1 MNTHPVSQKLVQFGA
16 GNIGRSFIGQLFARN
31 GYEVVFI
38 DIDETIVKELNARK
52 KYRVI
57 IKRNEKPDEE
67 IIVENVRAVDG
78 RDEEQIAREIET
90 AGYVSTSVGKGA
102 LPHIMHPLAEGLKL
116 RFGSASVQPPIDII
130 IAENIR
136 GGADY
141 FSEALSKFLPPGF
154 PLKKKV
160 GLVETSIGK
169 MVPIMKAEDIAE
181 DPLWVFAEEYNTLI
195 VDRRGFIS
203 GVPPLPQIK
212 AVENIAA
219 YVDRKLFVHNL
230 GHAAAAYLG
239 FRENPAYVYLW
250 EPLENPELL
259 KTVRACMSEAGEA
272 LHAEYPDDLNP
283 ADLREHIDDLL
294 FRFRNKALGDT
305 IFRVG
310 RDLYRKLQKN
320 DRLIGAM
327 RLAEKHDCPYSRI
340 AEAAAAAFFFRGADA
355 EGKMFPKDAR
365 FAEEDFPKGPEHI
378 LAAVCGLSESDR
390 REQAVMTEVIS
401 EYRKLQ
407 ERSG

>member
-1 MNTHPVSQKLVQFGA
+1 MKDNTISNKLVQFGA

-31 GYEVVFI
+31 GYEVVFV
-38 DIDETIVKELNARK
+38 DIDETIVKGLNARK

-57 IKRNEKPDEE
+57 IKRNKKPDEE
-67 IIVENVRAVDG
+67 IIVENIRAVDG
-78 RDEEQIAREIET
+78 RDEEQISREIQT

-116 RFGSASVQPPIDII
+116 RFGPASVQPPIDII

-154 PLKKKV
+154 ALKKKV

-169 MVPIMKAEDIAE
+169 MVPIMKAEDVAQ

-195 VDRRGFIS
+195 VDRRGFVS
-203 GVPPLPQIK
+203 AVPPFPQVK
-212 AVENIAA
+212 AVENITA
-219 YVDRKLFVHNL
+219 YVDRKLFIHNL

-239 FRENPAYVYLW
+239 YRANPRYEYIW
-250 EPLENPELL
+250 EPLENPDLL
-259 KTVRACMSEAGEA
+259 EKVRTCMSQAGRA
-272 LHAEYPDDLNP
+272 LCEEYPRDLSAEEIEAHI
-283 ADLREHIDDLL
+283 ADLLL
-294 FRFRNKALGDT
+294 RFRNKALGDT

-327 RLAEKHDCPYSRI
+327 LLAEKHDCPYSRI
-340 AEAAAAAFFFRGADA
+340 AEAAAAAFFFRGAD
-355 EGKMFPKDAR
+355 ERGKMYPKDAE
-365 FAEEDFPKGPEHI
+365 FAEKDFPRGPEHI
-378 LAAVCGLSESDR
+378 LTAVCGLSESDR
-390 REQAVMTEVIS
+390 REEAVMKAVIS

-407 ERSG
+407 DRSR